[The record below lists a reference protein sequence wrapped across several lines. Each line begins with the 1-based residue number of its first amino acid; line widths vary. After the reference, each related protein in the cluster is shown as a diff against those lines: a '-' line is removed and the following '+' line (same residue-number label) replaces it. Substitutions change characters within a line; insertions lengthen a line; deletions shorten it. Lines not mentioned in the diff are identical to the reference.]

1 MTWFL
6 INRYFLQA
14 RGRRNDRRYTSVFQC
29 TVLCAHKA
37 GTMVGYDE
45 WGGTLRSNNFCHHQ
59 KFRLAK
65 QIIAQCCMENFNVF
79 LRFLSYKMEATS
91 IICSMWF
98 QYNHKPVHEL
108 YEDHSS
114 FELTRFMMFKR
125 SMRSLRGV
133 IFKIQPLRNPSI
145 FNNMICVLISK
156 VLLMGMSNHP
166 HFEIF
171 WTSSKI

>member
-65 QIIAQCCMENFNVF
+65 QIIAQCCMEKFNVF
-79 LRFLSYKMEATS
+79 FEILLSLFTDSYQTRWKLLQLYAQCGFSRIINPAMIHQIHEVHGLCRYILWTRS
-91 IICSMWF
+91 I
-98 QYNHKPVHEL
+98 
-108 YEDHSS
+108 
-114 FELTRFMMFKR
+114 RFMSSIRFMRFMR
-125 SMRSLRGV
+125 SSGSMRWT
-133 IFKIQPLRNPSI
+133 
-145 FNNMICVLISK
+145 
-156 VLLMGMSNHP
+156 MS
-166 HFEIF
+166 
-171 WTSSKI
+171 TY